1 MNNLSIIRQ
10 LGKFLILIGLAM
22 LLPLAVALVGSEEG
36 ISAFA
41 FSVPITIGCGLIMM
55 VIGARPKGPMNI
67 HDGYLLVT
75 LIWVFA
81 SIFGS
86 LPYIFSGEMASVT
99 DSFFETLSGFTATG
113 ITVIDN
119 VEKMPRSLLLWRSM
133 TQWLGGLGIIVLLV
147 AIFSNMGTGGMQL
160 AKAEITGPVKEK
172 LRPRFSDSAQSLLI
186 IYVILTVL
194 DILALVICGMD
205 VFDAVNFGLTT
216 VSTGG
221 YATKTASLGAFSQV
235 SIQWVT
241 IVFMFLSATSFSL
254 LFRFTTTHD
263 IHVLWDNGEWRL
275 YVEIILI
282 FSLVIGASLVK
293 NQGYGLTDAF
303 RTALFT
309 VVSLTSTTGFILE
322 DFEVWTP
329 VVQLLLLFLLFCGG
343 CAGSTS
349 GGVKLERLLI
359 VSRQARNELMYTLH
373 PRMVTTLRIN
383 GNVIANRTIINV
395 CFYILLY
402 IFIVLLSTLAAAVCG
417 LPLMEAFTTSL
428 TCLGN
433 GGPSLGAFGPT
444 ESFSALPTFLKYWD
458 CALMLAG
465 RLELYT
471 VLVIILP
478 MGYKHR
484 QEKFR
489 TRYFKQK

>member
-1 MNNLSIIRQ
+1 MNKQAIIRQ
-10 LGKFLILIGLAM
+10 LGTFLVLIGLTM
-22 LLPLAVALVGSEEG
+22 LLPLAVALFGGEED
-36 ISAFA
+36 ISAFTW
-41 FSVPITIGCGLIMM
+41 SIPITVGCGLIMM
-55 VIGARPKGPMNI
+55 AFGARSRASLSI

-75 LIWVFA
+75 LIWLFA
-81 SIFGS
+81 SVFGC
-86 LPYIFSGEMASVT
+86 LPYVFSGTMPSVT

-119 VEKMPRSLLLWRSM
+119 IEAMPNSLLLWRSM

-147 AIFSNMGTGGMQL
+147 AIFSGMGTGGMQL
-160 AKAEITGPVKEK
+160 AKAELTGPVKEK

-186 IYVILTVL
+186 IYVILTIL
-194 DILALVICGMD
+194 DIAALVFCGMD

-221 YATKTASLGAFSQV
+221 YATKSASLGAFSQV
-235 SIQWVT
+235 GIQWVT
-241 IVFMFLSATSFSL
+241 IVFMFLSGTSFSL

-263 IHVLWDNGEWRL
+263 LRALWNNGEWRL

-282 FSLVIGASLVK
+282 FSALISFSLV
-293 NQGYGLTDAF
+293 NSQDYGFLDAI
-303 RTALFT
+303 RTAVFT

-322 DFEVWTP
+322 DFDAWTP
-329 VVQLLLLFLLFCGG
+329 FVQLLLLFLLFCGG

-359 VSRQARNELMYTLH
+359 VFRQTKNELMYTLH

-383 GNVIANRTIINV
+383 GNVITNRTIINV
-395 CFYILLY
+395 CFYLLLY
-402 IFIVLLSTLAAAVCG
+402 GFIVLVSTMAAAACG
-417 LPLMEAFTTSL
+417 LPLMEAFATSL

-444 ESFSALPTFLKYWD
+444 ESFSALPEFLKYWD

-484 QEKFR
+484 QGSFR
-489 TRYFKQK
+489 TRQFIHR